1 MIRDRLKELE
11 IRITELAD
19 YLQISRTTLYKFIE
33 MYDSGKQKD
42 VNPSVRKLFD
52 FIENNELIGKKN
64 VIGYI
69 LENMTTM
76 QENDVSQV
84 NEIVRK
90 IKTYVSDNPTSEK
103 TQFLEKCVSSAQFDM
118 TIHYLMDI
126 SSLLKKKKL
135 SDENKEKLKPYL
147 EIIEMYKIQEE

>member
-33 MYDSGKQKD
+33 LYDSGQQKD

-90 IKTYVSDNPTSEK
+90 IKEYVSDNQTSEK
-103 TQFLEKCVSSAQFDM
+103 TQFLEKCVSSEQLDM

>member
-33 MYDSGKQKD
+33 LYDSGQQKD

-69 LENMTTM
+69 LENMTACRTL
-76 QENDVSQV
+76 QV
-84 NEIVRK
+84 VI
-90 IKTYVSDNPTSEK
+90 
-103 TQFLEKCVSSAQFDM
+103 SAQQANPE
-118 TIHYLMDI
+118 IHMHDG
-126 SSLLKKKKL
+126 L
-135 SDENKEKLKPYL
+135 SDCHRSATPSGHPDPLQAFHKNPLANRHS
-147 EIIEMYKIQEE
+147 